1 MYKSIYKQS
10 GVYPECKEMDIYLT
24 SLGFTED
31 TLKYIQNPCPMHSP
45 YLMNDI
51 SKASDILWDA
61 IQKNLKVCIIGDYD
75 ADGTNSTSTL
85 YLTLQYCDANV
96 DYIIPHRILD
106 GYGLSINLVDK
117 AISKGARVILTC
129 DNGIAAVDAVDYAK
143 SKGLTV
149 IVTDHHEIQEN
160 LPKADAI
167 VHPGLGTYPFRDIS
181 GCQVAYKLAMVLLD
195 EKKKRD
201 GKKLISAKI
210 KKEEKELREYLF
222 QLSTITIV
230 SDVMPIAQAEGM
242 ELNENRK
249 WLIDGLQIIQNN
261 PNWRIKMMLDSL
273 KINHSVVDEQ
283 TIGFYIAPVINSAG
297 RLNTASDAVE
307 FLIAKDEKDAL
318 YRLSFIMY
326 LNEERKKIKADCMKK
341 ISYNEEDNVNIV
353 VLDGIHEGIIG
364 ILAGQLA
371 NTTKKPAFVF
381 TDCEVEDSGT
391 LVKAW
396 KGSARGNGAVNLF
409 ETLSTIQKETSSIYA
424 FGGHADAAGITVLD
438 RNFEVFK
445 EALTDK
451 LDKVDMDVDVSVLN
465 IYSKKQKDNLVEAI
479 KNLKPFG
486 NGMPL
491 PKYKQSHSIS
501 SIDLFYKSGHAKL
514 NCWEK
519 DADGKFVSTGYWLFN
534 QLENIVNDKA
544 YMDHV
549 ELKSSNYS
557 SLCLDM
563 SPKEAEA
570 NKCESYYR
578 PKTEVLK
585 RNFII
590 ELGYT
595 AFANTV
601 GPNYNVIDVYE

>member
-1 MYKSIYKQS
+1 MYKTIYNQS
-10 GVYPECKEMDIYLT
+10 GIYPDCKEMDTYLT

-31 TLKYIQNPCPMHSP
+31 TLKYIKNPCDMHDP

-51 SKASDILWDA
+51 LKAANILWDA
-61 IQKNLKVCIIGDYD
+61 IQSQLPICIIGDYD

-85 YLTLQYCDANV
+85 YLTLQYCDAIV

-106 GYGLSINLVDK
+106 GYGLSPKLVDE
-117 AISKGARVILTC
+117 AIKKGARVILTC
-129 DNGIAAVDAVDYAK
+129 DNGIAANEAIDYAK

-160 LPKADAI
+160 LPNADAI
-167 VHPGLGTYPFRDIS
+167 IHPELGDYPFRDIS
-181 GCQVAYKLAMVLLD
+181 GCQVAYKLAMVILD
-195 EKKKRD
+195 EKKKRS
-201 GKKLISAKI
+201 GKKLITSKM
-210 KKEEKELREYLF
+210 KKEEKDLKDYLF
-222 QLSTITIV
+222 QLATITII
-230 SDVMPIAQAEGM
+230 SDVMPIAQVKNM

-249 WLIDGLQIIQNN
+249 WLIQGLQMIQKK
-261 PNWRIKMMLDSL
+261 PNWRIKLLLDSL
-273 KINHSVVDEQ
+273 KIKPSVVDEQ

-297 RLNTASDAVE
+297 RLNTANDAIE
-307 FLIAKDEKDAL
+307 FLIAENEKDAL
-318 YRLSFIMY
+318 YKLSFIMF
-326 LNEERKKIKADCMKK
+326 LNEERKRIKAECMKRV
-341 ISYNEEDNVNIV
+341 SYNADDNVHII

-364 ILAGQLA
+364 ILAGQLV
-371 NTTKKPAFVF
+371 NNTKKPSFVF

-409 ETLSTIQKETSSIYA
+409 ETLSTIQKETSSLYA

-438 RNFEVFK
+438 RDLEVFK
-445 EALTDK
+445 KALVEK
-451 LDKVDMDVDVSVLN
+451 MNSVDMDISIDVLN
-465 IYSKKQKDNLVEAI
+465 IYSKAQKDALAEAV
-479 KNLKPFG
+479 KKLKPFG

-501 SIDLFYKSGHAKL
+501 SMDLFYKSGHVKV

-519 DADGKFVSTGYWLFN
+519 DSTGKFISTGYWLYN
-534 QLENIVNDKA
+534 KLDDIVNDKS
-544 YMDHV
+544 YMDHMK
-549 ELKSSNYS
+549 LKSSNYS
-557 SLCLDM
+557 SLCTKM
-563 SPKEAEA
+563 SPKEAEE

-578 PKTEVLK
+578 PKSEKLK
-585 RNFII
+585 KTFIV

>member
-1 MYKSIYKQS
+1 MYKNIYKQS
-10 GVYPECKEMDIYLT
+10 GIYPDCKEMDIHLT

-31 TLKYIQNPCPMHSP
+31 TLKHIQNPCNMHDS

-61 IQKNLKVCIIGDYD
+61 IQRNLNICIIGDYD

-85 YLTLQYCDANV
+85 YLTLQYCDAQV

-106 GYGLSINLVDK
+106 GYGLSRKLVDK
-117 AISKGARVILTC
+117 AIEKGADVILTC
-129 DNGIAAVDAVDYAK
+129 DNGIAAIEAVDYAK
-143 SKGLTV
+143 SKGLKV

-160 LPKADAI
+160 LPNADAI

-195 EKKKRD
+195 EKKKRAK
-201 GKKLISAKI
+201 KKLMTSKI
-210 KKEEKELREYLF
+210 KKEEKELRDYLF
-222 QLSTITIV
+222 QLATISIV

-249 WLIDGLQIIQNN
+249 WLIDGLQMIQAN

-273 KINHSVVDEQ
+273 KINYSTVDEQ

-297 RLNTASDAVE
+297 RLNVADDAIE

-318 YRLSFIMY
+318 YRLSFIMH
-326 LNEERKKIKADCMKK
+326 LNEERKKIKAECMKR
-341 ISYNEEDNVNIV
+341 ISYKKEDNVHII
-353 VLDGIHEGIIG
+353 VLDDIHEGIIG

-371 NTTKKPAFVF
+371 NTTKKPSFVF
-381 TDCEVEDSGT
+381 TNCEVDDGGT

-409 ETLSTIQKETSSIYA
+409 ETLSNIQKETLSIYA

-438 RNFEVFK
+438 RDFEGFK
-445 EALTDK
+445 KALIDK
-451 LDKVDMDVDVSVLN
+451 MDKIDMDVDINVLN
-465 IYSKKQKDNLVEAI
+465 IHSKAQKDALAEAVR
-479 KNLKPFG
+479 NLKPFG

-491 PKYKQSHSIS
+491 PKYKQSQSIS
-501 SIDLFYKSGHAKL
+501 SMDLFYKSGHVKV

-519 DADGKFVSTGYWLFN
+519 DAIGKFVSTGYWLYN
-534 QLENIVNDKA
+534 KLEDIVNDNS
-544 YMDHV
+544 YMDHMKM
-549 ELKSSNYS
+549 KSSNYS
-557 SLCLDM
+557 LLCTKM
-563 SPKEAEA
+563 TPEEAEI
-570 NKCESYYR
+570 NKNESYYR
-578 PKTEVLK
+578 PKTEILK
-585 RNFII
+585 KTFIV

-595 AFANTV
+595 AFANVV
-601 GPNYNVIDVYE
+601 GPNYNIIDIYD